1 MAKTGRKARE
11 YNADHARQVKAMAQ
25 YGVPFEDI
33 AASIGMCDD
42 TMKKL
47 YKQELAE
54 GRATANS
61 LLGQRLFQKAMEG
74 DTTALIFLA
83 KVRLRMRTDDKN
95 AGREEAPLPTSVEV
109 RVVDGR
115 VSSGND

>member
-11 YNADHARQVKAMAQ
+11 YNADHARQVKALAQ

-47 YKQELAE
+47 YKQ
-54 GRATANS
+54 
-61 LLGQRLFQKAMEG
+61 
-74 DTTALIFLA
+74 
-83 KVRLRMRTDDKN
+83 
-95 AGREEAPLPTSVEV
+95 
-109 RVVDGR
+109 
-115 VSSGND
+115 